1 MRRASIALAVLIVSG
16 CEYVHQTRVSRT
28 NAPVFVYER
37 SEICHRVMLDRASAI
52 VPPGVIGVIPAG
64 TRVDSSW
71 ETYSGSGACLRIAF
85 AGRTGFVVYGPTL
98 DHPP

>member
-1 MRRASIALAVLIVSG
+1 MRRASITLALLIVS
-16 CEYVHQTRVSRT
+16 CEYTQQTRVNRT
-28 NAPVFVYER
+28 NVPVFVYEG
-37 SEICHRVMLDRASAI
+37 SAVCHRVMLDRASAV

-85 AGRTGFVVYGPTL
+85 GGRTGFVVYGPTL